1 MKSALVSVSRKWQSR
16 SKFRPG
22 HRRFDIALFFR
33 KFHKVKFE
41 ICNKVKIS
49 IFRNQL
55 KETLNQNQ
63 TQEIV
68 FNSFLYWNQTAPVLM
83 LKSWSL
89 EWEPNQTRN
98 PCKQT
103 IIVFN
108 FIKKNKCHSKAIVDT
123 SDTHFQY
130 LAEVSKCGGG
140 GLSVKLTTSRPP
152 DLMTPFGWMEENT

>member
-1 MKSALVSVSRKWQSR
+1 
-16 SKFRPG
+16 
-22 HRRFDIALFFR
+22 
-33 KFHKVKFE
+33 
-41 ICNKVKIS
+41 
-49 IFRNQL
+49 
-55 KETLNQNQ
+55 
-63 TQEIV
+63 
-68 FNSFLYWNQTAPVLM
+68 M

-123 SDTHFQY
+123 SDTRTWHFQY
-130 LAEVSKCGGG
+130 LAEVSKCGGD

-152 DLMTPFGWMEENT
+152 SWLNDSVWLDGRKYLNIQFILSWIILSLEIVGTKIRRCFLCGECSYNFLQWYFLQMQLLSHFLHRAWAICLELWQN

>member
-1 MKSALVSVSRKWQSR
+1 MAK

-68 FNSFLYWNQTAPVLM
+68 FYSFLLKGYNGNQTAPVLM

-89 EWEPNQTRN
+89 EREPNLTRN

-123 SDTHFQY
+123 SDTRTWHFQY
-130 LAEVSKCGGG
+130 LAEVSKCGGD

-152 DLMTPFGWMEENT
+152 S